1 MDELEE
7 LMERVKRRRK
17 PSSARCST
25 SAKILR
31 GLLKALLPTRLRD
44 SLMKLYERRKKLLE
58 KREWIRRHTRH
69 NATASGWGPTPPPT
83 HPAV

>member
-17 PSSARCST
+17 PSSTKCST
-25 SAKILR
+25 SSKILR

-44 SLMKLYERRKKLLE
+44 SLMKLYERRKMRLKE
-58 KREWIRRHTRH
+58 KEFYRRYHRDH
-69 NATASGWGPTPPPT
+69 A
-83 HPAV
+83 